1 MNKYVIKVGLTGSGV
16 GQERNGRRFR
26 GVLSIGGKVKAAYHK
41 VVPQK
46 AGATFV
52 EDPIVLSQED
62 RDARDEDLAHYK
74 KALGYAGQ
82 QSPAHD
88 YDFCRG
94 WEYMLGRWKN
104 AYWKPC
110 LHNPGR
116 EK

>member
-88 YDFCRG
+88 WAAG
-94 WEYMLGRWKN
+94 KMLIGSRAYIILGGRN
-104 AYWKPC
+104 DIPFERHQAS
-110 LHNPGR
+110 
-116 EK
+116 